1 MGEILDRIVREV
13 LFEIALLKK
22 SEGASYTYLYAD
34 IWWNAISN
42 RNNSKYK
49 GPRVILEQIK

>member
-49 GPRVILEQIK
+49 GPRVILE